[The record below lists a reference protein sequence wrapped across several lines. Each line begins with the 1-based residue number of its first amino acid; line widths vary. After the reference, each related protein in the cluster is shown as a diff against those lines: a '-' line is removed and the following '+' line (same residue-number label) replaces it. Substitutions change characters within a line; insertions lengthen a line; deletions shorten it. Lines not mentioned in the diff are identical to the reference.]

1 MTKCTGSPAEQWLE
15 SYLQGALPEAE
26 AAEFEEH
33 YFDCPVCL
41 TQVEALQAVTLKL
54 ASQPRT
60 PHKTLIAW
68 PIRAGALGAIAALL
82 VLGFFGYQAR
92 QKALRTTIAAGPVV
106 SAPHSSPSSPSL
118 HATPPSLAAT
128 AASKLADLTLPE
140 FIAPNLRGE
149 SQDVSFEA
157 GMKDYAGG
165 NCRGAIASLKQVPAE
180 SAAARAAEFY
190 SGACQMHMGNLAGA
204 DALLRKVADAGDSPQ
219 QEAALYELAQIA
231 LADNDL
237 ATAHKYL
244 LHATSLRGDLER
256 KAREQDHRITVLISQ
271 GSQATRKNQQ
281 AK

>member
-1 MTKCTGSPAEQWLE
+1 MTNCTGSPAEQWLE
-15 SYLQGALPEAE
+15 SYLQGTLPEAE
-26 AAEFEEH
+26 ASKFEEH

-41 TQVEALQAVTLKL
+41 AQVEALQAIALKL

-60 PHKTLIAW
+60 THKTLISW

-92 QKALRTTIAAGPVV
+92 HKALQTTVAAGPVV
-106 SAPHSSPSSPSL
+106 AAPPSSPSL
-118 HATPPSLAAT
+118 HPAPPSLAST
-128 AASKLADLTLPE
+128 TASKLADLTLPA

-149 SQDVSFEA
+149 SQDASFEA

-165 NCRGAIASLKQVPAE
+165 NCRGAITNLEQVPAE

-190 SGACQMHMGNLAGA
+190 SGACQMHMGNLAEA
-204 DALLRKVADAGDSPQ
+204 AALLRKVADAGDSPQ

-244 LHATSLRGDLER
+244 LHATSLRGDLEQ
-256 KAREQDHRITVLISQ
+256 KAREQDRRITVLIGQ
-271 GSQATRKNQQ
+271 DSQATRKNQQ